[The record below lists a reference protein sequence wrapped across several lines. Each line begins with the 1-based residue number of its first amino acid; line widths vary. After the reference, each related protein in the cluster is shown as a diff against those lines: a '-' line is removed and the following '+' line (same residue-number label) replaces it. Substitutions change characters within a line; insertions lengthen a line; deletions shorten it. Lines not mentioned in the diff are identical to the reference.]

1 MLGLTTRKTPV
12 VFDSRFMPTFL
23 TLLALVVLGT
33 AVVGAVRH
41 GGQLMLLLANSDYL
55 LFLTGFIGVL
65 MLYAL
70 LLTTITSVKVYDD
83 GLSAVTLLLDRH
95 YRPWDQL
102 YHPRIRNF
110 LGLRLLLVDADDLD
124 RPLLIPL
131 FMHGLDIFVALIN
144 QKVGPDHELAEL
156 LSRY

>member
-1 MLGLTTRKTPV
+1 MLGLTTQKTPV

-33 AVVGAVRH
+33 ATVGAIRH
-41 GGQLMLLLANSDYL
+41 GGQLVLLLASSDYV
-55 LFLTGFIGVL
+55 LFLLGFIGVL
-65 MLYAL
+65 MLYVL
-70 LLTTITSVKVYDD
+70 LLTSITSVKVYDD

-95 YRPWDQL
+95 YRSWDEL

-110 LGLRLLLVDADDLD
+110 LGLRVLVIDADELS

-131 FMHGLDIFVALIN
+131 FMHGLDIFVALII
-144 QKVGPDHELAEL
+144 QKVGPDHDLAKL
-156 LSRY
+156 LARF